1 MTALAFKP
9 RVDMYA
15 AERRRYSRVRVC
27 LPGQFMRENRQEFPC
42 TTIDVSIGGVAISSE
57 QSVDAGEK
65 IIAYIAEI
73 GRVQGVVRRVF
84 SAGFA
89 IAMSLPALKR
99 ERLADQLTWIA
110 NRKELGMPEDRAHER
125 IQLRNPHSSLT
136 LADGQEMLC
145 KIIDVSRSGAAVTV
159 GASPPIGAQ
168 VSLGKTR
175 GRVVRQFNGGIAVEF
190 VRIVPPDEFSADLR
204 L

>member
-1 MTALAFKP
+1 
-9 RVDMYA
+9 
-15 AERRRYSRVRVC
+15 
-27 LPGQFMRENRQEFPC
+27 
-42 TTIDVSIGGVAISSE
+42 
-57 QSVDAGEK
+57 
-65 IIAYIAEI
+65 
-73 GRVQGVVRRVF
+73 
-84 SAGFA
+84 
-89 IAMSLPALKR
+89 MSLPALKR